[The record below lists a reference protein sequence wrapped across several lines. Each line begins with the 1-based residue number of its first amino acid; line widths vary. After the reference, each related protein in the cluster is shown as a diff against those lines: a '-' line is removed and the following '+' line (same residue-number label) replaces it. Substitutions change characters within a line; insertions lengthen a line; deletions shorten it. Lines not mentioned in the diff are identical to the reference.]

1 MKKIILKENQFN
13 KIFLN
18 EYLDRNYG
26 IPLYRYLN
34 MSYNQEIDALFKW
47 GVDNDLIEEYYK
59 NEDGMN
65 YLLEYASDY
74 VTEKYGEFDDEEE
87 FENAQNSV
95 LEELYSDL
103 EYDIY
108 GFLRTIKNNYNL
120 CINLYNHLTDYARSD
135 YYNAPAFVFF
145 SQPRIIKNEWLVHFS
160 DNAYHIAKEGFTY
173 GTQELDRLAYSGAG
187 DIESKFGEGYDF
199 AYRADSATDVL
210 VTPNKN
216 WNTPKYGSEFVLFRA
231 SGVEAFHDGDQERQ
245 VIFYGPSAKEIIYI
259 RKESA
264 KGSEYYGDL
273 ELWQVC
279 DVQRNRVIY
288 ETEDLEEVIDWAINN
303 YSQYRKRIVSMNKNN
318 NYEKNYR

>member
-1 MKKIILKENQFN
+1 MKKIFINESQLNRVFLK
-13 KIFLN
+13 

-74 VTEKYGEFDDEEE
+74 VTEKYGAFDDEEE

-95 LEELYSDL
+95 LEEL
-103 EYDIY
+103 
-108 GFLRTIKNNYNL
+108 
-120 CINLYNHLTDYARSD
+120 NLYNHLTDYARGD

-245 VIFYGPSAKEIIYI
+245 VIFYLKS
-259 RKESA
+259 
-264 KGSEYYGDL
+264 L
-273 ELWQVC
+273 ELLN
-279 DVQRNRVIY
+279 DVVRKA
-288 ETEDLEEVIDWAINN
+288 EVKNAR
-303 YSQYRKRIVSMNKNN
+303 RKKA
-318 NYEKNYR
+318 